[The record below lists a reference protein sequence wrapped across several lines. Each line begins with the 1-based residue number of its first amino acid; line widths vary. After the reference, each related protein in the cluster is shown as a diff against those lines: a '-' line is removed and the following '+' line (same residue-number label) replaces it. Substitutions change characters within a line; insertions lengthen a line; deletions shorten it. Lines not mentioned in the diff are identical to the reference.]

1 MPKKTDTRDKVHE
14 AADTLLASGQRPTQQ
29 AVRDL
34 IGTGSIT
41 TINLALNDWWMSLA
55 KRVNRQSEHPALPEP
70 VITAA
75 SKLWDQALAYSHAS
89 LEQER
94 KKLNVA
100 LEQRKL
106 EQGSQLSETQ
116 STLAF
121 VQEQNNKL
129 LAANQLANEQKNSLQ
144 NRINEL
150 ESSIIQLNGQNSELI
165 RQNKQQEIVINQSD
179 YRSDNHHV
187 SAEFLQAKIDLK
199 VNESIIA
206 DLKQALT
213 HKENQNERL
222 QQQLFDHEKNGIRQV
237 HRLEMVIAQQDLK
250 YNSVKE
256 ELDYFKKTYQ

>member
-29 AVRDL
+29 AIRDL

-55 KRVNRQSEHPALPEP
+55 KRINRQSDHPALPEP

-89 LEQER
+89 LEEER
-94 KKLNVA
+94 QKLNTA

-116 STLAF
+116 ATLAF
-121 VQEQNNKL
+121 VQDQNNKL
-129 LAANQLANEQKNSLQ
+129 LEANQLVNEQKNSLL

-150 ESSIIQLNGQNSELI
+150 ESSLIKLNGQNAELI
-165 RQNKQQEIVINQSD
+165 RQNKQQDILINQND
-179 YRSDNHHV
+179 YRADNSHV
-187 SAEFLQAKIDLK
+187 STEFLQAKIDLK

-206 DLKQALT
+206 DLKQALA
-213 HKENQNERL
+213 HKESQNDKL
-222 QQQLFDHEKNGIRQV
+222 QQQLFDQEKNGIRQV

-256 ELDYFKKTYQ
+256 ELEYFKKAYQ

>member
-1 MPKKTDTRDKVHE
+1 MPKKTDTRDRVHE

-41 TINLALNDWWMSLA
+41 TINLALNDWWMNLA
-55 KRVNRQSEHPALPEP
+55 KRINRQSDHPALPEP

-89 LEQER
+89 LEEER
-94 KKLNVA
+94 QKLNAA
-100 LEQRKL
+100 LEQSKL

-116 STLAF
+116 ATLAF
-121 VQEQNNKL
+121 VQDQNNKL
-129 LAANQLANEQKNSLQ
+129 LEANQLVNEQKNSLL

-150 ESSIIQLNGQNSELI
+150 ESSLIKLNGQNADLI
-165 RQNKQQEIVINQSD
+165 RQNKQQDILINQND
-179 YRSDNHHV
+179 YRADNSHV
-187 SAEFLQAKIDLK
+187 STEFLQAKIDLK

-206 DLKQALT
+206 DLKQALAN
-213 HKENQNERL
+213 KESQNDKL
-222 QQQLFDHEKNGIRQV
+222 QQQLFDQEKNSIRQV

-250 YNSVKE
+250 YNSIKE
-256 ELDYFKKTYQ
+256 ELEYLKKTYQ

>member
-129 LAANQLANEQKNSLQ
+129 LAANQLANEQ
-144 NRINEL
+144 